1 MRGGDP
7 ENSALKTLNTSIMF
21 LILLVLSI
29 LLSLKAVLTQREVL
43 CAAGEGG
50 DTEGL
55 PSPFPF
61 QRAAGAIAI
70 GALGYFFVLS
80 LRAWNEAVEKKG
92 AEEVC
97 LARVNLWASLFV
109 LSAAILR
116 LLTLNAARQG
126 SEGTS
131 LDEDLPA

>member
-1 MRGGDP
+1 MCGGDP

-43 CAAGEGG
+43 CAAGSGG

-70 GALGYFFVLS
+70 GALGYFFVLA
-80 LRAWNEAVEKKG
+80 LRAWNEAVKEKG

-109 LSAAILR
+109 FLAALLR
-116 LLTLNAARQG
+116 LDDLL
-126 SEGTS
+126 GTRDAS
-131 LDEDLPA
+131 GEVI